1 MNGVSTQCFYLVK
14 VASYEGTSTGGLTTV
29 QYDYRGVG
37 GKPDITP
44 WKTGLIGQ
52 LNDVVGVG
60 SKPNSL
66 YFGGQHTVVV
76 GPMWGMQW
84 Y

>member
-44 WKTGLIGQ
+44 RKTSFTGQ
-52 LNDVVGVG
+52 LDDVVSVRGEPIVCM
-60 SKPNSL
+60 SVASTL
-66 YFGGQHTVVV
+66 
-76 GPMWGMQW
+76 
-84 Y
+84 